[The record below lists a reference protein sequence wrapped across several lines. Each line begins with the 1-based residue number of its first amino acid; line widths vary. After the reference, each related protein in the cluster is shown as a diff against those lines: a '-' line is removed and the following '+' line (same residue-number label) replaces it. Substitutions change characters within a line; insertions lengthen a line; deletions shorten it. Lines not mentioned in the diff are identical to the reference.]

1 MKPTIYCKEKTK
13 GMHSFYIIADTGL
26 EYFLFSQS
34 YRKDVQNYFVKGVRL
49 EQARNFAKS
58 NKNSAIMRTMQK
70 LPMYIKYVEK
80 EYDIEIFEQTRK
92 KTCKTKCEM
101 YNSYC
106 VWGVILVKKILF
118 CNIPMKANTEKCVY
132 ISEDLS
138 VPVSNTPVI
147 YPVNAFFEKNA

>member
-34 YRKDVQNYFVKGVRL
+34 YRKGVQNYFGKGVRL
-49 EQARNFAKS
+49 DQARNFAKS
-58 NKNSAIMRTMQK
+58 SKDSAIMRTMQK

-92 KTCKTKCEM
+92 KNCRPRYEIC
-101 YNSYC
+101 SVYC
-106 VWGVILVKKILF
+106 
-118 CNIPMKANTEKCVY
+118 A
-132 ISEDLS
+132 
-138 VPVSNTPVI
+138 
-147 YPVNAFFEKNA
+147 